1 MSSSVFLYS
10 GDTLLLETNLLAGIT
25 LSLADGDYLL
35 LKAGGVASQITVS
48 RDCLME
54 LENGARADSIRLLSE
69 GTCLVNA
76 EASLDFLVIDN
87 GGLCNLHGDLETA
100 DVSGAL
106 FLYSNASLCTAIVN
120 AGGLLS
126 LWGNTCTAN
135 DIIVC
140 GTASVYHGT
149 ISNAYT
155 MDSGRVRLGSDATAN
170 DITICEGGSIDIS
183 TGATITNLT
192 ALANAFVR
200 VAPGANL
207 TGTICLT
214 VPLSI
219 SGEVNAT
226 SADFILLPEGLTDLE
241 TPMISDWRLCPPHSI
256 SISISEKLQPGTY
269 KIAANID
276 VPITIQII
284 NQSGAELEK
293 CSPAKRLSCDD
304 FILSLEMIDS
314 TLSFCAEYCTYTQIN
329 SNLTLRTDD
338 NGLAIFGCDKN
349 NLETRSWNKNTNNL
363 DNTITIL
370 STDTS
375 EWNASALEIPAIFFA
390 NPSAIWGRD
399 YLALNVNTHEFRSMA
414 GKNRFDGVF
423 IGSCVPSLLMLTQQ
437 DDAIFAD
444 DIFTPFPDSTE
455 KQNRLTMLA
464 EIRADDGDDLI
475 DMTNEHFLDANE
487 GISLRGGNGNDVIWG
502 ANDGSC
508 LFGDLGNDQLTGG
521 SGNDI
526 LCGGGGNDILR
537 GAGGFDIY
545 AFGFDAGNDIIILDD
560 GEFILWFEE
569 GIVVSEN
576 DISIESNTAVIS
588 FGMFSSVT
596 INNLIDDKLED
607 RLVFG
612 DSGSFANMSYTSL
625 ANIGAFDSDSS
636 TRIFNAIA

>member
-1 MSSSVFLYS
+1 MSNSVFLYS
-10 GDTLLLETNLLAGIT
+10 GDTLLLETDLLAGIT
-25 LSLADGDYLL
+25 LSLADRDYLL
-35 LKAGGVASQITVS
+35 LKSGGVASQITVS

-69 GTCLVNA
+69 GTCIVNA
-76 EASLDFLVIDN
+76 GASLDFLTIDN
-87 GGLCNLHGDLETA
+87 GGLCNHHGDLETA

-106 FLYSNASLCTAIVN
+106 FLYGNASLCTAIVN

-126 LWGNTCTAN
+126 LWGNACSAN

-155 MDSGRVRLGSDATAN
+155 MDNGRFRIGSDATAN

-183 TGATITNLT
+183 SGATIKNLT
-192 ALANAFVR
+192 ALSNAFVR
-200 VAPGANL
+200 VSPGANL
-207 TGTICLT
+207 TGTVCLA

-226 SADFILLPEGLTDLE
+226 SADFILLPEALTDSE
-241 TPMISDWRLCPPHSI
+241 TPMISDWRLCHPHSI
-256 SISISEKLQPGTY
+256 SISFSDNLQPGTY
-269 KIAANID
+269 KIADNLD
-276 VPITIQII
+276 SPISIQII
-284 NQSGAELEK
+284 DQSGAGLGY
-293 CSPAKRLSCDD
+293 CSPAKRLGCDD
-304 FILSLEMIDS
+304 FILSLEINEGS
-314 TLSFCAEYCTYTQIN
+314 LSFCAKYCTYTQIN

-338 NGLAIFGCDKN
+338 SFAIYGYDKE

-363 DNTITIL
+363 DDTITIL
-370 STDTS
+370 TTETS

-390 NPSAIWGRD
+390 NPSGIWGRD
-399 YLALNVNTHEFRSMA
+399 FLALNVNTHEFRSMD

-423 IGSCVPSLLMLTQQ
+423 IGSSLPSLLMLTQQ

-455 KQNRLTMLA
+455 MQSRLSMLA
-464 EIRADDGDDLI
+464 EIRADDGDDII

-502 ANDGSC
+502 ANDGSR
-508 LFGDLGNDQLTGG
+508 LFGDLGDDQLTGG

-526 LCGGGGNDILR
+526 LCGGAGNDIMR

-545 AFGFDAGNDIIILDD
+545 ALGFDAGNDIILLDD
-560 GEFILWFEE
+560 GDYILWFEE

-576 DISIESNTAVIS
+576 DISIDGDTAVIS
-588 FGMFSSVT
+588 FGMLSSVT
-596 INNLIDDKLED
+596 LNNLTDDRLDE

-612 DSGSFANMSYTSL
+612 DAGSFANISYTSL
-625 ANIGAFDSDSS
+625 ANLGAFDSDSS